1 MDSGKIS
8 ISLDE
13 VNSAQVDAE
22 IHRQDIAARMA
33 AHQEQ
38 VEASTPLSRRF
49 NAGFFRKA
57 VVYMAVFGLAAS
69 IAGWGVG
76 EIVQYKEDHHPWRQ
90 CENALKAFY
99 RKNPYA
105 EDWEWL
111 RFVDIL
117 RESDNMEFR
126 INPYFRRSFWN
137 QSKSAREKAISEAR
151 SECGRFNVYWMVL
164 LGLFI
169 GLGLAIAEPIVG
181 HNWKSAVVRA
191 VIGIGLGALGGYIC
205 SLFIDD
211 IYNHLGGGNAT
222 SGFAQQMFARGV
234 GWSIFGGFLA
244 IAPGMAMRSWK
255 KFLLG
260 LAGGAIGGLIG
271 GILFDPICQLTDSGV
286 PARCVNILG
295 LGVGAAVATAL
306 LEEAAKQ
313 GWLKVATGVITGKQF
328 ILYRNPTVIG
338 SSPKA
343 EIYLFKD
350 PTVAPRHAAINGIG
364 GEFLLTALNGA
375 TVLLNGKPVRQ
386 QRLRN
391 GDQIRVGSTIFLFGS
406 RALRSRHG

>member
-1 MDSGKIS
+1 MDSDKIT

-13 VNSAQVDAE
+13 VNSERVDAE

-38 VEASTPLSRRF
+38 VEANTPIARRF

-69 IAGWGVG
+69 IVGWGLG
-76 EIVQYKEDHHPWRQ
+76 EIFMCKHDSVIKSFVRNYYYGQDLES
-90 CENALKAFY
+90 LKSQL
-99 RKNPYA
+99 
-105 EDWEWL
+105 EWL
-111 RFVDIL
+111 
-117 RESDNMEFR
+117 
-126 INPYFRRSFWN
+126 
-137 QSKSAREKAISEAR
+137 
-151 SECGRFNVYWMVL
+151 GRWWQTVVGMV
-164 LGLFI
+164 I
-169 GLGLAIAEPIVG
+169 GLGLAMAEPIVG
-181 HNWKSAVVRA
+181 HNEKSAFVRGLVGA
-191 VIGIGLGALGGYIC
+191 GLGALGGYIC
-205 SLFIDD
+205 SLFIND
-211 IYNHLGGGNAT
+211 IYHYLGGGGDNF
-222 SGFAQQMFARGV
+222 SFQQVFARGV
-234 GWSIFGGFLA
+234 GWSILGAFLA
-244 IAPGMAMRSWK
+244 IAPGVAMRNLK

-260 LAGGAIGGLIG
+260 LAGGAIGGLLG
-271 GILFDPICQLTDSGV
+271 GILFDPICQLTGSGI

-306 LEEAAKQ
+306 LEEVAKQ

-338 SSPKA
+338 SSPKT

-375 TVLLNGKPVRQ
+375 TVLLNGQPVKQ

-391 GDQIRVGSTIFLFGS
+391 GDQIRVGNTIFLFGS
-406 RALRSRHG
+406 RNVNTQRR